1 MIFSRLWMYTRM
13 WCPLSFFLWLTWLV
27 FSSSWIVD
35 RCFRGDLVKG
45 RTVLLV
51 VRHISILYQVISD
64 WQHLRETHNVA
75 LAISVAQHVVSIDQY
90 GTVRS
95 HGVENFAN
103 VQTLYSEGEHG
114 LRTVVEE
121 VNPAIKKASPSD
133 GKLVIAE
140 EIAKGRVTWKSM
152 KLYFSGLGGDYPLMF
167 FLIWISV
174 TFLTDWVNTFQV
186 WFLGYWGSKYENH
199 IPSEVDPIP

>member
-1 MIFSRLWMYTRM
+1 M
-13 WCPLSFFLWLTWLV
+13 SFLLFLWWTRLV

-35 RCFRGDLVKG
+35 RCLRGDLVKG

-51 VRHISILYQVISD
+51 VRHDRFVPGFSD
-64 WQHLRETHNVA
+64 WQHLRKTHNVA
-75 LAISVAQHVVSIDQY
+75 LAIPVAKNVVSIDQD

-95 HGVENFAN
+95 HGIDHFSTTLAN
-103 VQTLYSEGEHG
+103 DQTLTSEVEHG

-121 VNPAIKKASPSD
+121 AKPAIKNASLTN

-140 EIAKGRVTWKSM
+140 EIAQGHVTWKSM
-152 KLYFSGLGGDYPLMF
+152 KLYFSGFGGDYPLIF
-167 FLIWISV
+167 FSIWIFF

-186 WFLGYWGSKYENH
+186 WFLGYWGSKFENDT
-199 IPSEVDPIP
+199 PSEVNPVP